1 MYRVVA
7 VVSVAVLL
15 LGMPSV
21 VAAQDD
27 DSPEAD
33 GPLTIEELYLEQD
46 VDMRIIGS
54 QARSSNRQTKALAL
68 QTVRVM
74 LDDGR
79 ISSDNP
85 EIVPILR
92 GLALEGTAR
101 KTRHGSDTVVNNYPE
116 IRRSAA
122 QLLGEVGGAGAQDAL
137 VQVLRSDDE
146 PMVLA
151 EAVYAL
157 GLLGENDNN
166 EVTNEIALLLRNQSS
181 RTNPD
186 NNLAFASLLALERIA
201 SVNNGVDDVLV
212 IDAVLDIAA
221 HGAYLR
227 AVRLKAVETLYNL
240 RGGDS

>member
-1 MYRVVA
+1 MYRVVTVVLGA
-7 VVSVAVLL
+7 VFL
-15 LGMPSV
+15 LGMP
-21 VAAQDD
+21 AALVGQDD
-27 DSPEAD
+27 DSSENE

-74 LDDGR
+74 LEDGR
-79 ISSDNP
+79 ITEDNP

-101 KTRHGSDTVVNNYPE
+101 QTRHGSSTVVNSYPE

-122 QLLGEVGGAGAQDAL
+122 QLLGEVGGSGAQDAL
-137 VQVLRSDDE
+137 VKVLRSDEE

-157 GLLGENDNN
+157 GLLGENENN
-166 EVTNEIALLLRNQSS
+166 EVTNEIAMVLRNQSS

-186 NNLAFASLLALERIA
+186 NNLAYASLLALERIA
-201 SVNNGVDDVLV
+201 SNNNGVDDLLV

-227 AVRLKAVETLYNL
+227 AVRLKAIETLYRL
-240 RGGDS
+240 RGSES